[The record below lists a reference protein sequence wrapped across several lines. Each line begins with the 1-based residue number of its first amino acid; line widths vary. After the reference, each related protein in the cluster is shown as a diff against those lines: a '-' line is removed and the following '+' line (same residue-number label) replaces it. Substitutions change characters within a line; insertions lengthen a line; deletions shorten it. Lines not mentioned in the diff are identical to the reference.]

1 MKIFT
6 RYRAQYKESFLLFDN
21 LYGSNEN
28 KISIDVIKKVVVC
41 IVVIGAYL
49 VTLRGEDGTNS

>member
-1 MKIFT
+1 MKIFS
-6 RYRAQYKESFLLFDN
+6 RYRAKYKESFLLFDN

>member
-1 MKIFT
+1 M
-6 RYRAQYKESFLLFDN
+6 FDN

-49 VTLRGEDGTNS
+49 VTFRGEDGTNS